1 MQKQPVVDELIKLQS
16 YIRRFCPELSNV
28 KFSRTRYR
36 NLTDEELDEL
46 IEKYVS
52 NIISLA
58 TQDDRIN

>member
-1 MQKQPVVDELIKLQS
+1 MQKQPVAAELIKLQS

-28 KFSRTRYR
+28 KFSRKRYE
-36 NLTDEELDEL
+36 NLSEEELDEL
-46 IEKYVS
+46 IDKYVS